1 MKKGTLG
8 RRSARANCD
17 SVLGLQKRR
26 GSEMEFQRWSRG
38 CGSGIGLSGHKN
50 QYRLGVGID
59 NWVEDFQAKEDTQGG
74 KSMYGKHISFSEYGS
89 STTMKASFT
98 SEGKVGEDIIPER
111 KDLAGWVQPVSQEN
125 LFKHG
130 PGLQSSYFV
139 TLNELAYKNPAK
151 IYKQENTKKVNECI
165 WTGCKALDGAVP
177 LTGSRENSLT
187 MTKSANAEKSSSAEV
202 DSYATESKRAFNT
215 TAELAMGTRTKRD
228 PILTFAEGGQKPQVV
243 RKCKGACST
252 SCDSTYHKIGLRK

>member
-1 MKKGTLG
+1 
-8 RRSARANCD
+8 
-17 SVLGLQKRR
+17 
-26 GSEMEFQRWSRG
+26 MEFQRWSRG

-74 KSMYGKHISFSEYGS
+74 KSMYGKHIPFSEYGS

-98 SEGKVGEDIIPER
+98 SEGKLGEDIIPER
-111 KDLAGWVQPVSQEN
+111 KDVAGWVQPVSQEN

-130 PGLQSSYFV
+130 PGLHSSYFV
-139 TLNELAYKNPAK
+139 TLNELAYNNPAK
-151 IYKQENTKKVNECI
+151 IFKQPESKKVNECI
-165 WTGCKALDGAVP
+165 WTGSKALDRAVP
-177 LTGSRENSLT
+177 MTGNRENSLT
-187 MTKSANAEKSSSAEV
+187 MTKTAGKSTSQ
-202 DSYATESKRAFNT
+202 DKSYTTESKGAFSK
-215 TAELAMGTRTKRD
+215 TAELALGTRTKRD
-228 PILTFAEGGQKPQVV
+228 PILRVAEGGQKPQVG